1 MKNVS
6 GEAILPAT
14 LIPLQLGLLLGGLL
28 PYSLLSPT
36 MGKTFKVKT
45 VLFSSLFEN
54 ETLMDFFKRNKIIQC
69 SFNINL
75 SDYKKL
81 CVFFFLKLFY

>member
-6 GEAILPAT
+6 GEAILPST

-36 MGKTFKVKT
+36 REKPLRLRLP

-54 ETLMDFFKRNKIIQC
+54 NETTLMEFFFFKKQNYPVLI
-69 SFNINL
+69 
-75 SDYKKL
+75 
-81 CVFFFLKLFY
+81 